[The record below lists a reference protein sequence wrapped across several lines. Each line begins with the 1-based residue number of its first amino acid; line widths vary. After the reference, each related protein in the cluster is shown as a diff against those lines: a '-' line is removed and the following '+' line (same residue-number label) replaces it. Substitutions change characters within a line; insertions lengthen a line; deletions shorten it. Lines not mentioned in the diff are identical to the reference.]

1 MFNLFKKKDPE
12 TKVIDKVVIDETAKL
27 KAMMAYWTADKNT
40 AFVYWF
46 DESLRQAES
55 FFTNQSTE
63 PVTLLTAREAATPQL
78 AGKTAVFAE
87 HYPLRS
93 KEEELYKKLN
103 TKQVIVFS
111 SLNEPLF
118 KRFGA
123 DKIIQVMKQLGMKD
137 DEVIEHSMINK
148 AIQRAQEKIEKKV
161 VVEQSAHSQ
170 HDWLEK
176 NFIA

>member
-12 TKVIDKVVIDETAKL
+12 TKVIDKVVIEETAKF
-27 KAMMAYWTADKNT
+27 KAMLTYWTLDKNT
-40 AFVYWF
+40 AFVFWF

-55 FFTNQSTE
+55 FFTSQSTE
-63 PVTLLTAREAATPQL
+63 PITLLTAREAATPQL
-78 AGKTAVFAE
+78 AGKKAVFAE

-93 KEEELYKKLN
+93 KEDELYKKIN
-103 TKQVIVFS
+103 AKTAVVFS

-123 DKIIQVMKQLGMKD
+123 DKIIQVMKQLGMKE
-137 DEVIEHSMINK
+137 DEVIEHNMISK
-148 AIQRAQEKIEKKV
+148 AIQRVQEKIGKKV
-161 VVEQSAHSQ
+161 MIEQSAHSQ

-176 NFIA
+176 NFVS

>member
-1 MFNLFKKKDPE
+1 MN
-12 TKVIDKVVIDETAKL
+12 V
-27 KAMMAYWTADKNT
+27 
-40 AFVYWF
+40 
-46 DESLRQAES
+46 
-55 FFTNQSTE
+55 
-63 PVTLLTAREAATPQL
+63 
-78 AGKTAVFAE
+78 
-87 HYPLRS
+87 
-93 KEEELYKKLN
+93 
-103 TKQVIVFS
+103 KQVIVFS

-176 NFIA
+176 NFVA